1 MMKLN
6 EQVAVLTALQKMVK
20 ARLDEVRAEA
30 DEALLADF
38 AEDGVTK
45 KALKLSGIKVGDYLV
60 VLNSGKWAVT
70 DTETFNDFALTY
82 GFADVTRAIRPE
94 YMNQAI
100 EMMAKECPEAISESV
115 KLDPKWENWVEN
127 VAGVPTFMDSGL
139 TVPGIEYTG
148 QTVKG
153 TQVRGC
159 KPEDVGPIIA
169 KLGGVDALLLGEP
182 NDKQLTTPEEG

>member
-38 AEDGVTK
+38 EEDGVTK
-45 KALKLSGIKVGDYLV
+45 KALKLGGIKVGDYIV

-70 DTETFNDFALTY
+70 DAEAFHEFALDY
-82 GFADVTRAIRPE
+82 GFATIQRSIRPE

-100 EMMAKECPEAISESV
+100 DMMAEEYPEAVDESV
-115 KLDPKWENWVEN
+115 KLDPKWENYVEN
-127 VAGVPTFMDSGL
+127 VAGVPTFMDSGM

-182 NDKQLTTPEEG
+182 NKQLTEAEEA